1 MRLRRRTSRPA
12 SAFSY
17 RNAKLR
23 IRFAQRLMQSQK
35 MTLMLYLISFSPTDW
50 MSLITA
56 LVAQ

>member
-1 MRLRRRTSRPA
+1 
-12 SAFSY
+12 
-17 RNAKLR
+17 
-23 IRFAQRLMQSQK
+23 MQSQK